1 MENKRFQYF
10 VRTKI
15 LARTARSQASTRIR
29 YYYKNLIFI
38 ERKLRKGRK
47 RKGFQLITVI
57 NLYRFE
63 LFSNGFKP
71 RIKENLGS

>member
-29 YYYKNLIFI
+29 YYYKNLIVT

-47 RKGFQLITVI
+47 RKGPQLITVI
-57 NLYRFE
+57 NLYSFE

-71 RIKENLGS
+71 RVKKDLRS